1 MGELQAQALA
11 ERLASEPIS
20 AVVSSDLA
28 RAYTTA
34 LAIAQPHHL
43 TVLRDTNLRE
53 INMGAW
59 EGKSFLEVEAQDA
72 SLFAHW
78 RADPTLYTPPGGETL
93 EQLRERI
100 LQALAS
106 LPEFIPSPSDLNSQ
120 ETCVA
125 WVTHSA
131 LIGVLFCA
139 LLHLPLTQR
148 WQFQSDNASL
158 SEITLQDSNRAIVT
172 CFNDTGHLRARGL
185 WRPAPVGLYVEKQQQ
200 KER

>member
-28 RAYTTA
+28 RAYNTA

-43 TVLRDTNLRE
+43 TVLRDPNLRE

-93 EQLRERI
+93 QQLHERV
-100 LQALAS
+100 LHALAS
-106 LPEFIPSPSDLNSQ
+106 LSAFSPHPFDLESQ
-120 ETCVA
+120 EPCVA

-131 LIGVLFCA
+131 LIGVLFCS

-158 SEITLQDSNRAIVT
+158 SEIRLQDSNRAIVA
-172 CFNDTGHLRARGL
+172 CFNDTGHLRAHGL
-185 WRPAPVGLYVEKQQQ
+185 WSPAHIGLYVEQQ
-200 KER
+200 KKEE